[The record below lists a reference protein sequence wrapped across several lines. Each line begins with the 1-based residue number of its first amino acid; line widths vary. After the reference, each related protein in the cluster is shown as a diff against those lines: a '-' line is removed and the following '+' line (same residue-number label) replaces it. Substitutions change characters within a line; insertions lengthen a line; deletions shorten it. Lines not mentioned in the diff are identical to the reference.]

1 VSSELDRA
9 LVNIGLAG
17 GPVKPAPHPDGARED
32 RTYWDVA
39 FPAGPERIPTVV
51 EQPMTYLVSCPG
63 TPAEDAL
70 IAGALMADARVRGCA
85 VDVYEYINLQDREPF
100 EVTLTPR
107 PGAHGVRHSQAH
119 GRDHHL
125 PTAVANAWLAM
136 FGRGA

>member
-1 VSSELDRA
+1 MSSALDRA

-39 FPAGPERIPTVV
+39 FPTVV

-100 EVTLTPR
+100 EVTITPR
-107 PGAHGVRHSQAH
+107 PGAHGVRRSQAH

-125 PTAVANAWLAM
+125 PTAVAKAWLAM

>member
-1 VSSELDRA
+1 
-9 LVNIGLAG
+9 
-17 GPVKPAPHPDGARED
+17 
-32 RTYWDVA
+32 
-39 FPAGPERIPTVV
+39 
-51 EQPMTYLVSCPG
+51 MTYLVSCPG

-136 FGRGA
+136 FGRGAGCRLTSSGSGSSLRSGRRHGLGR